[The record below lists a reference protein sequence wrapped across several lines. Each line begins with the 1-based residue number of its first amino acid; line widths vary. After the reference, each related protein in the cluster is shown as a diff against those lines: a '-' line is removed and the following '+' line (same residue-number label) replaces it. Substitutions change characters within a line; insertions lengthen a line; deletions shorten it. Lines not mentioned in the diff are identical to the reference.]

1 MHVSG
6 LFVYPV
12 KSLRG
17 FAVTAAALD
26 ELGVVGDRRFLV
38 IDGTGNF
45 LTQRTAP
52 QMARIDAAL
61 TRDSLV
67 LRADGAG
74 SVAVPL
80 QSPPAPQTHVVSV
93 WRSHG
98 LIVDEC
104 GDEAAAWLTEALGA
118 AARLV
123 RIGAS
128 FRRPVLRKPRYA
140 AGVTPAAAELVEG
153 RVVTF
158 DRVNFAD
165 GYPFMAVGE
174 ASLADLNARLAA
186 RGEAWV
192 PMDRFRPN
200 LVISGSAPFAED
212 TWTRVRIGS
221 LELRGAGPCG
231 RCIVTTTDQRTGE
244 RGVEPLRTLATYRR
258 DAHDPTNV
266 NFGQNLVHETKSGT
280 LRIGDPVVVV
290 D

>member
-17 FAVTAAALD
+17 FAVTEAAVD

-38 IDGTGNF
+38 IDGAGNF

-61 TRDSLV
+61 TRDALV
-67 LRADGAG
+67 LSAQGAG
-74 SVAVPL
+74 RVAVPL
-80 QSPPAPQTHVVSV
+80 RSPAGAATRSVSV

-98 LIVDEC
+98 LVVDEC
-104 GDEAAAWLTEALGA
+104 GDEPAAWLTQALGTT
-118 AARLV
+118 ARLV

-128 FRRPVLRKPRYA
+128 FHRPVLRKPRYA
-140 AGVTPAAAELVEG
+140 VGVRPAAAELVEG

-158 DRVNFAD
+158 DHVNFAD

-174 ASLADLNARLAA
+174 ASLADLNARLVA
-186 RGEAWV
+186 RGEPSV

-212 TWTRVRIGS
+212 AWTRVRIGG
-221 LELRGAGPCG
+221 LELSGAGPCG

-244 RGVEPLRTLATYRR
+244 RGIEPLRTLATYRR
-258 DAHDPTNV
+258 DAHDPSNV

-290 D
+290 

>member
-17 FAVTAAALD
+17 FAVTEAAVD
-26 ELGVVGDRRFLV
+26 ELGIVGDRRFLV
-38 IDGTGNF
+38 IDGDGRF

-61 TRDSLV
+61 TGDSLV
-67 LRADGAG
+67 LRAEGAG
-74 SVAVPL
+74 SVTVPL
-80 QSPPAPQTHVVSV
+80 RAPPAPPTRTVAV

-98 LIVDEC
+98 LVVEDC
-104 GDEAAAWLTEALGA
+104 GEEPAAWLTAALGTP
-118 AARLV
+118 ARLV

-128 FRRPVLRKPRYA
+128 FHRPVLQKPRYA
-140 AGVTPAAAELVEG
+140 AGVKLAAPDPIEG

-174 ASLADLNARLAA
+174 ASLGDLNARLAA
-186 RGEAWV
+186 RGAAPV

-200 LVISGSAPFAED
+200 LVISGSVAFAED
-212 TWTRVRIGS
+212 EWTRVRIGGF
-221 LELRGAGPCG
+221 EMRGAGPCG
-231 RCIVTTTDQRTGE
+231 RCIVTTTDQKTGE

-258 DAHDPTNV
+258 DAYDASNV
-266 NFGQNLVHETKSGT
+266 NFGQNLIHETKSGT
-280 LRIGDPVVVV
+280 LRVGDPVVVAG
-290 D
+290 